1 MYTAQSF
8 TQNRTASLIAFIFV
22 LFANVAFAQA
32 EKNFVRSFDG
42 HNVQFLTLDL
52 GKHVDVQTWEG
63 TTIRIVTN
71 VRFTQENVSWEIIK
85 GCAELGRYTLESDFL
100 AQTLRITA
108 TNINHR
114 LKLNGT
120 PVKDHIRYTVFVPK
134 NVEVIK
140 SREELYSF
148 AKP

>member
-8 TQNRTASLIAFIFV
+8 TQNRTASLIAFVFV

-42 HNVQFLTLDL
+42 HNVQYLVLDL

-63 TTIRIVTN
+63 TTVRIVTN
-71 VRFTQENVSWEIIK
+71 VHFDAQNVNYDIIK
-85 GCAELGRYTLESDFL
+85 GFAELGRYHLQSDL
-100 AQTLRITA
+100 TAQSLSITA

-114 LKLNGT
+114 IKLNGK
-120 PVKDHIRYTVFVPK
+120 PIKDHICYTVFVPK